1 MKKQIFI
8 LVFLVVATFASVD
21 KSFGQAVPGS
31 APRPLLC
38 TGDAMYPI
46 AGRSYD
52 YTATFNPDGGVAFWY
67 ATRSTTLTTAGAR
80 VATVQAA
87 GGTVVSSAS
96 ANYATNI
103 TPTLGATTSSI
114 NWNSAVIASVTPA
127 TPLLVVV
134 EYDAPAANCAN
145 NMKVFSIVPKN
156 AFTIDILSMLST
168 GASSA
173 AYDAKTTQCVA
184 DILSAAYNTTSFK
197 MDMNYGVQTL
207 YFEVIAAN
215 FNASFVPSYQISGL
229 AVGQTAEIFWGANVA
244 GATTSLG
251 AAVNGATVL
260 GTSVTSATTDTRNG
274 VSIIVKV
281 VVNNNNVENTAGQT
295 IKLAVD
301 AVNAAGLADVKEA
314 DCTPNTAF
322 ADYAEQDIT
331 LRPAVTPTAPL
342 VALAVN

>member
-8 LVFLVVATFASVD
+8 LAFLMLATFASIT
-21 KSFGQAVPGS
+21 KSYGQAVPGS

-38 TGDAMYPI
+38 TGDAMNPI

-52 YTATFNPDGGVAFWY
+52 YTATFNPDGGTAFWY
-67 ATRSTTLTTAGAR
+67 ATRSTALTAVGAR
-80 VATVQAA
+80 VATVEAS
-87 GGTVVSSAS
+87 GGSVLSSAS

-103 TPTLGATTSSI
+103 TPTAGATTSSI
-114 NWNSAVIASVTPA
+114 NWNSAVIASVAPA

-145 NMKVFSIVPKN
+145 NLKVFNIVPKN

-173 AYDAKTTQCVA
+173 AYDAKTTQCAA
-184 DILSAAYNTTSFK
+184 DILSAAYNTTNFK

-207 YFEVIAAN
+207 YFEIIAAN

-229 AVGQTAEIFWGANVA
+229 ATGQTAEIFWGATVA
-244 GATTSLG
+244 TATTSLG
-251 AAVNGATVL
+251 AAANGATVA
-260 GTSVTSATTDTRNG
+260 GTSVTTATLDTRNG

-281 VVNNNNVENTAGQT
+281 VVNNNNVENLAGET
-295 IKLAVD
+295 IRLAVD

-331 LRPAVTPTAPL
+331 LRPTITPTAPL
-342 VALAVN
+342 TAIVAN